1 MKNDSVSLV
10 KLFLV
15 LTVITGICYPL
26 FITAYAHVCFPVKA
40 KGDAITVN
48 GKVVGAKM
56 IGQKFTDAKYFQ
68 SRPSAID
75 YNPMP
80 TGASNL
86 SITSDSLKN
95 LYRQRKSEFVKFNKL
110 SGSLVVPSEMLFA
123 SASGV
128 DPHISQE
135 SAFLQVGRIASVR
148 KFGLDKRNELYRMI
162 DSMSFHRVFGLAGE
176 KLVNVLQLNIQLDEL
191 SAK

>member
-1 MKNDSVSLV
+1 MKNDSLSLV

-86 SITSDSLKN
+86 SITTDSLKN
-95 LYRQRKSEFVKFNKL
+95 LYLQRKNEFVKFNRL
-110 SGSLVVPSEMLFA
+110 SGSAVVPSEMLFA
-123 SASGV
+123 SGSGV
-128 DPHISQE
+128 DPHISKE
-135 SAFLQVGRIASVR
+135 SAILQVDRIASVR
-148 KFGLDKRNELYRMI
+148 KFGIDKRNELYRLI
-162 DSMSFHRVFGLAGE
+162 DRRAFQRVFGIAGE
-176 KLVNVLQLNIQLDEL
+176 ELINVLELNVQLDEL

>member
-1 MKNDSVSLV
+1 MKNDSLSLV

-40 KGDAITVN
+40 KGDVITVN

-95 LYRQRKSEFVKFNKL
+95 LYQQRKSEFIKSNKL
-110 SGSLVVPSEMLFA
+110 AGSAVVPSEMLFA
-123 SASGV
+123 SGSGV
-128 DPHISQE
+128 DPHISKE
-135 SAFLQVGRIASVR
+135 SAILQVDRIAAVR
-148 KFGLDKRNELYRMI
+148 KFGMDKRNELYRI
-162 DSMSFHRVFGLAGE
+162 INRQSFQRVFGIVGE
-176 KLVNVLQLNIQLDEL
+176 ELINVLELNVQLDEL

>member
-26 FITAYAHVCFPVKA
+26 FITAYAHVCYPAKA

-48 GKVVGAKM
+48 GKVIGAKM

-75 YNPMP
+75 YNPLP

-95 LYRQRKSEFVKFNKL
+95 LYQQRKNEFVKFNRL
-110 SGSLVVPSEMLFA
+110 SGSAVVPSEMLFA
-123 SASGV
+123 SGSGV
-128 DPHISQE
+128 DPHISKE
-135 SAFLQVGRIASVR
+135 SAILQVDRIAAVR
-148 KFGLDKRNELYRMI
+148 KFGMNKKNELYRII
-162 DSMSFHRVFGLAGE
+162 DRQSFQRVFGIVGE
-176 KLVNVLQLNIQLDEL
+176 ELINVLELNVQLDEL